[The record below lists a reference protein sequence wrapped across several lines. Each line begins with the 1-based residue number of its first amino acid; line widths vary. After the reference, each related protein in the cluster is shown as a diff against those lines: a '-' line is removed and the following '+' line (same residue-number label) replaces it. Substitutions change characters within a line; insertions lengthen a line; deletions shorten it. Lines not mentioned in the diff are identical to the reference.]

1 MKLSELEFS
10 QFQRNYQESSAAQG
24 YYKSRN
30 LSEKILDNNL
40 IGFCPPYSRYEF
52 SHLRGRLIVPIRN
65 VYGELIAMAGRQIP
79 QLKDLTVQAMWDTY
93 GDKPAQCQ
101 NKIEKWI
108 RGKWINEPYQKNKNL
123 FFLDV
128 AKNQARSKNYL
139 LFTEGYF
146 DVYSFYDKGLENVV
160 ALCGTSISEYQI
172 ALASRYCDNIVLLMD
187 GDEPGSIASSKAAE
201 KISEL
206 GLNVIQVFLPPGM
219 DPDDYARENDIDQLD
234 SKILEMIESKKT
246 KLYIRVNNG

>member
-1 MKLSELEFS
+1 MNVSELEFS
-10 QFQRNYQESSAAQG
+10 QFQRNYHESSLAQG
-24 YYKSRN
+24 YYKTRN
-30 LSEKILDNNL
+30 LSQKLIEKNL

-65 VYGELIAMAGRQIP
+65 VYGDLIAMAGRQIP
-79 QLKDLTVQAMWDTY
+79 ELKDLTVQAMWDSY

-123 FFLDV
+123 FFLDI
-128 AKNQARSKNYL
+128 AKTSARHKNYL

-160 ALCGTSISEYQI
+160 AICGTAISEYQI

-187 GDEPGSIASSKAAE
+187 GDEPGFIASTKAAE
-201 KISEL
+201 KIKEL
-206 GLNVIQVFLPPGM
+206 GLNVIQIFLPPGI
-219 DPDDYARENDIDQLD
+219 DPDDFARENDVDFLD
-234 SKILEMIESKKT
+234 KKILEMIESKKS

>member
-123 FFLDV
+123 FFF
-128 AKNQARSKNYL
+128 R
-139 LFTEGYF
+139 
-146 DVYSFYDKGLENVV
+146 
-160 ALCGTSISEYQI
+160 CSEK
-172 ALASRYCDNIVLLMD
+172 
-187 GDEPGSIASSKAAE
+187 SSK
-201 KISEL
+201 KQEL
-206 GLNVIQVFLPPGM
+206 SFV
-219 DPDDYARENDIDQLD
+219 Y
-234 SKILEMIESKKT
+234 
-246 KLYIRVNNG
+246 